1 MDWRGKKV
9 LVNGITGFIGSNL
22 GKELLDRGAEVYSID
37 NFSYI
42 NFDMARNKLTPL
54 LDKVKVIW
62 GDVSRKETWEKVP
75 KDIEYIF
82 HFAAPS
88 SITLF
93 KESPEKCYNET
104 VFGFWNV
111 LEFAKMNNVKRVVYP
126 SSGSNYA
133 GNEMPHH
140 ENINVKPRNLY
151 AASKV
156 ACEGLASSYSDFV
169 NCVGLR
175 VFGGYGPGEEWK
187 KEFGSVFYMF
197 IRDYMNGKAPEVW
210 GDGGQTRDFIYVEDI
225 VKAAVR
231 AAEIDYRGVINVGT
245 GRDISFKEL
254 LSLVKSSVGSGA
266 DPVFIPKDKNYV
278 DNLKADTTLMKSL
291 LGIETIT
298 IQEGIIKFVD
308 YLKQNQSS
316 TASL

>member
-1 MDWRGKKV
+1 MDWRGKKI

-22 GKELLDRGAEVYSID
+22 GRELLNRGAEVYSID

-42 NFDMARNKLTPL
+42 NVDIARKKIGTL
-54 LDKVKVIW
+54 LDRVKIIE
-62 GDVSRKETWEKVP
+62 GDISEDKTWARVP

-82 HFAAPS
+82 HFASPS

-93 KESPEKCYNET
+93 KENPEKCYKET

-111 LEFAKMNNVKRVVYP
+111 LEFAKENGVKRVVYP

-140 ENINVKPRNLY
+140 ENMGVKPRNFY
-151 AASKV
+151 AAAKV
-156 ACEGLASSYSDFV
+156 ACEGLASSYYDFV
-169 NCVGLR
+169 SCVGLR
-175 VFGGYGPGEEWK
+175 IFGGYGPGEEWK
-187 KEFGSVFYMF
+187 REFGSVLYIF

-210 GDGGQTRDFIYVEDI
+210 GDGSQTRDFIYVEDI

-231 AAEIDYRGVINVGT
+231 AAEIDYKGVINVGT

-254 LSLVKSSVGSGA
+254 LNLVKNSTGSGA
-266 DPVFIPKDKNYV
+266 NPTFIPKDKNYI

-291 LGIETIT
+291 LGVETIT
-298 IQEGIIKFVD
+298 PQEGVIKFIN
-308 YLKQNQSS
+308 YLRNQPE